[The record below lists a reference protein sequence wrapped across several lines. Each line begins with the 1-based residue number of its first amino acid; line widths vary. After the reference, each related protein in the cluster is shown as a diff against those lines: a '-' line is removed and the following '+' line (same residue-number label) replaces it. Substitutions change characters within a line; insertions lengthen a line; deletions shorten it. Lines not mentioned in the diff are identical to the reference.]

1 MQTPDHPDAPP
12 PGEEM
17 ADVETMAPGR
27 NFSLLALY
35 QVMMRTGWIF
45 KTESIIMPAVLDLMG
60 GNAILRGC
68 LPMLNRLGQSFPP
81 LIAADYI
88 RQFPHKKRILTVC
101 AAVMGGCFVSLALI
115 WSVTDHEQTTALPYL
130 FLLIYGV
137 FFCFVGL
144 HNLVMSLMIG
154 KLIPVTHRGRLMLV
168 SMTLGC
174 LSAIAFAWFL
184 LRRWL
189 GEQTGQFEL
198 IFLFTGL
205 AFLLSALIAC
215 CLKEIPDGGK
225 RETKKLRQVFR
236 QSWETL
242 RGDRNFRVLV
252 IVAALFGMSMTL
264 FPHYQAL
271 ARGRLEVGLQA
282 MVPWLIV
289 QNIGAAGFSIPMGWL
304 ADRYGYRLVL
314 RMQMLLLMLPPIFAI
329 GFANLAGGSHW
340 FLLVFALLGLSP
352 VMLRSF
358 SNYTLE
364 IAARQKQPI
373 YLSTMSVCMA
383 VPVLATSLLVGL
395 MVELI
400 GFEITFLA
408 VVVAIFLGWILTFR
422 LKQPRH
428 QDPGATIR
436 GGPGSGKKPSP
447 PSNLPDLS

>member
-1 MQTPDHPDAPP
+1 MQTPDPLNSPSLD
-12 PGEEM
+12 EERSERE
-17 ADVETMAPGR
+17 AVAPGR

-35 QVMMRTGWIF
+35 QVVMRTGWIF

-88 RQFPHKKRILTVC
+88 RQLPHKKRLLALC
-101 AAVMGGCFVSLALI
+101 AAVMGVCFISLALV
-115 WSVTDHEQTTALPYL
+115 WRLADHEQATALPYL
-130 FLLIYGV
+130 FLLIYGI
-137 FFCFVGL
+137 FFSFVGL
-144 HNLVMSLMIG
+144 HNLVMSLLVG
-154 KLIPVTHRGRLMLV
+154 KLIPVTQRGRLMLV

-174 LSAIAFAWFL
+174 LSAVAFAWLL
-184 LRRWL
+184 LRNWL
-189 GEQTGQFEL
+189 GQQTGQFES
-198 IFLFTGL
+198 IFLFTGV
-205 AFLLSALIAC
+205 AFLFSALVAC
-215 CLKEIPDGGK
+215 CLKEVPDVGK
-225 RETKKLRQVFR
+225 RETKKLGQVLR

-242 RGDRNFRVLV
+242 RVDRNFRVLV
-252 IVAALFGMSMTL
+252 IIAALFGMSMTL

-289 QNIGAAGFSIPMGWL
+289 QNMGAAGFSIPMGWL
-304 ADRYGYRLVL
+304 ADRYGFRLVL
-314 RMQMLLLMLPPIFAI
+314 RIQMLLLMMPPIFAI
-329 GFANLAGGSHW
+329 WFANLTGGSHW

-352 VMLRSF
+352 VMLRTF

-364 IAARQKQPI
+364 IADRQRQPI

-408 VVVAIFLGWILTFR
+408 VIVAIFIGWILTFR
-422 LKQPRH
+422 LGEPRH
-428 QDPGATIR
+428 QA
-436 GGPGSGKKPSP
+436 PGSMPTIASSTEKKSDPA
-447 PSNLPDLS
+447 SNLPDLS